1 MPQAASP
8 CDILITG
15 TGNLAERMVCDIATT
30 APKPLRITI
39 AGRDVERERMEWLR
53 VAGNSRAAIMSRPVY
68 FETDEIDWSSP
79 ETIAETIRRWQPKL
93 VIHAASVQSAAVVY
107 DTVTDWGKLVKIG
120 GLSATVVFQSLLS
133 SRIGKA
139 IGMAAPDALFCN
151 CCYPDLTNSVLK
163 GMGLPVVC
171 GFGNIEI
178 LAVAFAGEAGIRE
191 RGRVR
196 LLAHHQHLY
205 PFRGPA
211 DERKRRPPRVWID
224 GTEIDDVYPRFRRV
238 RLTREP
244 AIPISGC
251 TSVPVIFALSGL
263 SDYVGHV
270 PGANGRPG
278 GYPVTIK
285 NRQIALD
292 LPEGVTEEEAT
303 AFNVG
308 FELENGL
315 TVDEAGNLRYH
326 GPLLKALEGYSPELA
341 AGFNVRDLETVYPE
355 MERLRERLT
364 AGAR

>member
-1 MPQAASP
+1 MAERPAP

-39 AGRDVERERMEWLR
+39 AARPVERERLEWLR

-68 FETDEIDWSSP
+68 YETDEVDWSSP
-79 ETIAETIRRWQPKL
+79 ENIAETIRRWQPKL
-93 VIHAASVQSAAVVY
+93 VIHAASVQSAGVVY
-107 DTVTDWGKLVKIG
+107 DRVTQWGKVVKVG

-139 IGMAAPDALFCN
+139 IQMAAPDALFCN
-151 CCYPDLTNSVLK
+151 CCYPDLTNGVLK
-163 GMGLPVVC
+163 GIGLPVVC

-178 LAVAFAGEAGIRE
+178 LAVAFAGELGIRE

-211 DERKRRPPRVWID
+211 EERTRRPPRVWID
-224 GTEIDDVYPRFRRV
+224 GKEIDDVYPRFKRV

-251 TSVPVIFALSGL
+251 TGVPVIYALSGL
-263 SDYVGHV
+263 TDYVGHV
-270 PGANGRPG
+270 PGPYGRPG

-285 NRQIALD
+285 DRRIALD
-292 LPEGVTEEEAT
+292 LPAGVTEQDAI
-303 AFNVG
+303 AFNVA

-315 TVDEAGNLRYH
+315 TVDDAGNLRYH
-326 GPLLKALEGYSPELA
+326 GPLHETLKGYSPELA
-341 AGFNVRDLETVYPE
+341 AGFNVRDIEKAYPE
-355 MERLRERLT
+355 MEKLREKLT
-364 AGAR
+364 AQPV